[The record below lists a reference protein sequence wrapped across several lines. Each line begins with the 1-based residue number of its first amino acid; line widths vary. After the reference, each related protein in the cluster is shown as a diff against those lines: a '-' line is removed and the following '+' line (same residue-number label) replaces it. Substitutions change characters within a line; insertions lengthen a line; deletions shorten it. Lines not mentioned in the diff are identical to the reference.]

1 MLSFGD
7 VAVVVSDAKKAAA
20 WWRGKIG
27 LEVRDDDGHW
37 VTVAAKESDTL
48 IHLCESKPLEKG
60 NTGIGFLAKDVLKAA
75 KETRSEGRQVHE
87 ARAEDLVGRVRD
99 VRGPGRERILD
110 QRGMT
115 AAFVATASP

>member
-37 VTVAAKESDTL
+37 VTVAAKGSDTL

-60 NTGIGFLAKDVLKAA
+60 NTGIGFLAKDVLKARKELEA
-75 KETRSEGRQVHE
+75 KGVKFTKPAEKAPWGAFAMFADPDGNEFWINE
-87 ARAEDLVGRVRD
+87 A
-99 VRGPGRERILD
+99 
-110 QRGMT
+110 
-115 AAFVATASP
+115 